1 MTSARAAY
9 NVGMG
14 KGDITGPAA
23 EVVMMGFADSN
34 EKTAGVLNRLYARAF
49 VIEDTETKQ
58 RVVFVNCDLQ
68 AVFQLVHQEVIQ
80 QLRARYGGLYTEQNV
95 VLHAT
100 HTHAG
105 PGGSSAYFLYD
116 VSIFGYINENFE
128 VIVSGIVKAIA
139 AAHDSVRPGTIHF
152 NKGQITNANKN
163 RSPDA
168 YLANPAAERSQYPLD
183 RDVDMRVLQFREPT
197 GALRGVLAWFP
208 VHPTSLTQRNKLVS
222 GDNKGY
228 AEFVVEEKL
237 PGVIVGL
244 GISNAGD
251 MSPNLIDNGDGTF
264 RGEGKTE
271 IESAEIIGMRQ
282 ASKLLELLE
291 APTEE
296 LKGSVLGKLSY
307 VDYSNVKLKGRAP
320 TSEDPYAD
328 RTCPALVGQNF
339 GAGTED
345 GRGVGGITEG
355 SLQANPLYRAIG
367 GTIKEAP
374 QWVKECQH
382 KEKVPLLAVGVMEP
396 VPWAPE
402 VLPVQVLKIG
412 QFGIAVTNFEVTTMS
427 GRRIRATVKDVL
439 KSAGVK
445 EVELASISNAYAQ
458 YLTTREE
465 YFKQNYEGASTLFG
479 PNQLEAVQ
487 QELARVAASVANA
500 SIPLDVGPTPRQFD
514 RSKLLNFQTGVVM
527 DAVPIGKSFGD
538 VRAQPQGTYK
548 VGATV
553 WVDFYGGHP
562 KNRLSEVSSFCDVEK
577 ETSPGVFSTVLTDA
591 HWDLR
596 FRWARVGVAES
607 KSTCEWFIRAGNP
620 TSVAGRY
627 RIRHRGFSKPLI
639 GSISEYSGV
648 SVVFTIA

>member
-1 MTSARAAY
+1 
-9 NVGMG
+9 
-14 KGDITGPAA
+14 
-23 EVVMMGFADSN
+23 
-34 EKTAGVLNRLYARAF
+34 
-49 VIEDTETKQ
+49 
-58 RVVFVNCDLQ
+58 
-68 AVFQLVHQEVIQ
+68 
-80 QLRARYGGLYTEQNV
+80 
-95 VLHAT
+95 
-100 HTHAG
+100 
-105 PGGSSAYFLYD
+105 
-116 VSIFGYINENFE
+116 
-128 VIVSGIVKAIA
+128 
-139 AAHDSVRPGTIHF
+139 
-152 NKGQITNANKN
+152 
-163 RSPDA
+163 
-168 YLANPAAERSQYPLD
+168 
-183 RDVDMRVLQFREPT
+183 
-197 GALRGVLAWFP
+197 
-208 VHPTSLTQRNKLVS
+208 
-222 GDNKGY
+222 
-228 AEFVVEEKL
+228 
-237 PGVIVGL
+237 
-244 GISNAGD
+244 
-251 MSPNLIDNGDGTF
+251 
-264 RGEGKTE
+264 
-271 IESAEIIGMRQ
+271 
-282 ASKLLELLE
+282 
-291 APTEE
+291 
-296 LKGSVLGKLSY
+296 
-307 VDYSNVKLKGRAP
+307 
-320 TSEDPYAD
+320 
-328 RTCPALVGQNF
+328 
-339 GAGTED
+339 
-345 GRGVGGITEG
+345 
-355 SLQANPLYRAIG
+355 
-367 GTIKEAP
+367 
-374 QWVKECQH
+374 
-382 KEKVPLLAVGVMEP
+382 
-396 VPWAPE
+396 
-402 VLPVQVLKIG
+402 
-412 QFGIAVTNFEVTTMS
+412 MS

-487 QELARVAASVANA
+487 QELARVAVSVANA

-514 RSKLLNFQTGVVM
+514 RSKLLNFQTGVIM